1 MADLHGGQR
10 DDVSRPLDAADR
22 AGSIVTDQ
30 VRSII
35 DAAQARAGEI
45 ERNAHDEAGEIEA
58 AAYEGARRVLE
69 SANRLGNGIL
79 GAERELTLLL
89 DQSSKEVDALHV
101 RLDQVP
107 SRARPEMPGHADV
120 EGDATT
126 LETSSLGQ
134 DADFRES
141 NGDGVQAPDEPE
153 PEPEAPAQPDEDRPA
168 DKGIGEARVLVEV
181 TRARVRDKPD
191 AELAETYDLA
201 LALVGRVADPGESVY
216 WQAMLESVVME
227 AAARPAFGQPA
238 EGEDVGG
245 HRAQRRR
252 IKELKPLL
260 DARRQQVEAA
270 AGRDGAP

>member
-1 MADLHGGQR
+1 MADLQGRQR
-10 DDVSRPLDAADR
+10 DDVSQFADAAER

-45 ERNAHDEAGEIEA
+45 ERNAHDEAGEIEE
-58 AAYEGARRVLE
+58 AAYEGAKRVLE

-79 GAERELTLLL
+79 GAERELSLLL
-89 DQSSKEVDALHV
+89 DQSSKEADELHV
-101 RLDQVP
+101 RLDQVR
-107 SRARPEMPGHADV
+107 SRASPEMPGHATV
-120 EGDATT
+120 EGEATT

-134 DADFRES
+134 GSDFRES
-141 NGDGVQAPDEPE
+141 NGDRVEAPDEPE
-153 PEPEAPAQPDEDRPA
+153 PEPEAPAEPDEDRPP

-216 WQAMLESVVME
+216 WQAMLESVVRE

-245 HRAQRRR
+245 RGAQRRR
-252 IKELKPLL
+252 TKELKPLL

-270 AGRDGAP
+270 TGRDRGP